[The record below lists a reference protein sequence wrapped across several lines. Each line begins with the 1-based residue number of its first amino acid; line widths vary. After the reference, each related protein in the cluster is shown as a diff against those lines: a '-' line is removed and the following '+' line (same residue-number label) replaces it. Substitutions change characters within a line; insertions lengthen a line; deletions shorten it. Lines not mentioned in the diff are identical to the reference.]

1 MLKSSFSGVLI
12 PHKNNMA
19 TAVQIATSFILVKSN
34 FDSSHNNQI
43 IKILI
48 YLPERK
54 AYFSCN
60 NAAISM
66 ALIFGSSL
74 LAPGAVKNKQNFN
87 IYKQLLQVIDYPA
100 VSETSV
106 VCNYVFSKGYLAP
119 PLISTR
125 ANSITFLR
133 NSHYIDI
140 IDQL

>member
-43 IKILI
+43 TKILI

-74 LAPGAVKNKQNFN
+74 LAPGAVKKQA
-87 IYKQLLQVIDYPA
+87 KLSHLQTTVA
-100 VSETSV
+100 SNRLSSS
-106 VCNYVFSKGYLAP
+106 FG
-119 PLISTR
+119 
-125 ANSITFLR
+125 
-133 NSHYIDI
+133 DI
-140 IDQL
+140 RGL

>member
-12 PHKNNMA
+12 PHKNIMA

-74 LAPGAVKNKQNFN
+74 LAPGAVKNKQNFH
-87 IYKQLLQVIDYPA
+87 IYKLLQVIDYPE

-106 VCNYVFSKGYLAP
+106 VCNYVFSKGYLAQ

-133 NSHYIDI
+133 NSHYINI